1 MISFQLESFRFNLN
15 DFHEYF
21 ITIQDQHIFDKPDY
35 LISLCALRLQGKNEI
50 QINIGDTQTEKYVT
64 ENLFKQL
71 L

>member
-1 MISFQLESFRFNLN
+1 MCF
-15 DFHEYF
+15 
-21 ITIQDQHIFDKPDY
+21 K
-35 LISLCALRLQGKNEI
+35 AAGKNEI